1 MEKRRKTYLDRLG
14 IPQEM
19 QDEGN
24 RIYRK
29 RGGPHFMDARDLLV
43 NSVMVK
49 SVLFCTL
56 VSAAAAIA
64 QKLGYLSTDHDLF
77 FALILGLPMFYA
89 ITLVWFIW
97 SFFIVAAEHLAALRA
112 EYRRN
117 KH

>member
-1 MEKRRKTYLDRLG
+1 VTQRRKTYLDRLG
-14 IPQEM
+14 VSQEM

-24 RIYRK
+24 RTYRE
-29 RGGPHFMDARDLLV
+29 RGGPHLMDARDLLV

-56 VSAAAAIA
+56 VSVAAVIA
-64 QKLGYLSTDHDLF
+64 QKLGYLSTDHDIF
-77 FALILGLPMFYA
+77 FALIFGLPMFYA
-89 ITLVWFIW
+89 ITLVVFMC
-97 SFFIVAAEHLAALRA
+97 SFLIVSAEHRAAVKA